1 MTKGTATYTPGALAS
16 LRESFAFHLDATR
29 ADKTAR
35 IYLDALDNLIA
46 HLTAHGM
53 PVTARGVRREHVES
67 YIAARRGRVA
77 PSTMSVEYRALQQ
90 FFRWAAEEDEIDR
103 SPMEK
108 MKAPTVPEKPVP
120 VVPAT
125 DFRKLL
131 ATASGKDFTSRRDI
145 AVLLMLYDSGIRAGE
160 LVGLRLND
168 VDLRARQ
175 ASVTGKGGHRRDARF
190 GAQTAQAL
198 DRYLRMRRAHRFAE
212 LEWFWL
218 GQRGRLEYSALAVML
233 AKRSDAAGLARI
245 HAHQFRHTFAH
256 EYLANEGQ
264 EGDLQRLAGWRS
276 PAMLRRYAAS
286 TATDRAKK
294 AYKSPADRL

>member
-1 MTKGTATYTPGALAS
+1 
-16 LRESFAFHLDATR
+16 
-29 ADKTAR
+29 
-35 IYLDALDNLIA
+35 
-46 HLTAHGM
+46 
-53 PVTARGVRREHVES
+53 
-67 YIAARRGRVA
+67 
-77 PSTMSVEYRALQQ
+77 
-90 FFRWAAEEDEIDR
+90 
-103 SPMEK
+103 
-108 MKAPTVPEKPVP
+108 
-120 VVPAT
+120 
-125 DFRKLL
+125 
-131 ATASGKDFTSRRDI
+131 
-145 AVLLMLYDSGIRAGE
+145 MLYDSGIRAGE
-160 LVGLRLND
+160 LVGLRLTD

-175 ASVTGKGGHRRDARF
+175 AAVVGKGGHRRDARF

-256 EYLANEGQ
+256 EYLANDGQ

-294 AYKSPADRL
+294 AYRSPADRL